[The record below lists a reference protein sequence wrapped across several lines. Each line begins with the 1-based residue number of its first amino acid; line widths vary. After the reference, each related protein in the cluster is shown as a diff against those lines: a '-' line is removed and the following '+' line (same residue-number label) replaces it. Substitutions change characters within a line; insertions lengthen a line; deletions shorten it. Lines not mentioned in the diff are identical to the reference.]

1 MECTVFMRRQI
12 YEGDSLIHAAPG
24 RDHAE
29 AGSST
34 DATSPEATR
43 EVATRRSEAL
53 RGFFPKLSVWIS
65 NRIHFSR
72 MREVES
78 YLSQATDLAD
88 LEHRI
93 AKIERG
99 THWH

>member
-1 MECTVFMRRQI
+1 MFMRRHM
-12 YEGDSLIHAAPG
+12 YEGDSLIHAAPS

-29 AGSST
+29 AGSSSA
-34 DATSPEATR
+34 DAERPEAPR
-43 EVATRRSEAL
+43 EVAKRRSEAL
-53 RGFFPKLSVWIS
+53 RSFFPKLSVWIS

-72 MREVES
+72 MREVER

-93 AKIERG
+93 ANVERG
-99 THWH
+99 TRWH